1 MKYLT
6 VNDPD
11 SMREYDWVDLTG
23 DDIKV
28 EYAPPPTMS

>member
-11 SMREYDWVDLTG
+11 SMKEYKWVDLTG
-23 DDIKV
+23 DDID
-28 EYAPPPTMS
+28 SGGG